1 MASDT
6 TIIAEHKNREELVP
20 VMTYV
25 YGLSRPKAISAMLS
39 FMSLCHTDCTRNVRL
54 SNVLSA
60 EDETS
65 CMSLLDEVIET
76 YLRIENLTLTVQEK
90 LGKTVYKILKNLH
103 GENLD
108 FLKKRFITVCGA
120 ACYLSY
126 WKRFEQA
133 SCFKDISL
141 YMTNMLSAMQRKRM
155 ADFSIF
161 FIALTILYGCGDAF
175 YERLAL
181 LEEKLKIKYHG
192 GFPFDRIGL
201 CLWPLDFSF
210 VQDDEDVDEKYD
222 EHRAL
227 LKSAQTINPGV
238 RVQVCVDSLLWSR
251 DITAWLSDDF
261 DVYARPESARG
272 GFRFGRGELN
282 EGGNIVTGAAREKFI
297 FVAQGPLFDDEASID
312 FHYEMFNRD
321 IRVYTVPDG
330 FLWSRDPVTGKDLLL
345 DSIHID
351 AVINVVH
358 ARFTLD
364 GRMKIIVDPYYYAVI
379 KENADFGRFLREQN
393 VPGDDIVIVDEREL
407 YLNLPNFTVL
417 CGRDGEYKLLFNKD
431 KGHTLPRLNLKADL
445 VVQPEIEIT
454 KMASGFGSIRCATAM
469 LPLSYVRDSCA
480 LKIKI
485 SNKFPAETKMMIK
498 DVLQKDNKNEQIL
511 SKLWVSKVFV
521 RVDQEEKTWEF
532 DGFSR
537 TMHMTLTPAAAAP
550 GAVHRSVCDLVAD
563 FARKQSQC
571 LWIHFDGEDS

>member
-1 MASDT
+1 MAHDT

-20 VMTYV
+20 VLTYV
-25 YGLSRPKAISAMLS
+25 YGLSRPRAISAMLS
-39 FMSLCHTDCTRNVRL
+39 FMSLCHTDFTRNVRL

-76 YLRIENLTLTVQEK
+76 YLRIENLTLTVQDK
-90 LGKTVYKILKNLH
+90 LGKTVYKILKKLH

-108 FLKKRFITVCGA
+108 FLKKRFVTVCGA

-227 LKSAQTINPGV
+227 LKAAQTINPGV

-261 DVYARPESARG
+261 DVYAKSDNAEG
-272 GFRFGRGELN
+272 YLRFGRGALN
-282 EGGNIVTGAAREKFI
+282 EGGNVITGTAREKFVL
-297 FVAQGPLFDDEASID
+297 VAQGPLSDNEASID

-321 IRVYTVPDG
+321 IRVYIMPDG

-351 AVINVVH
+351 AVFNVVP
-358 ARFTLD
+358 ARYTLD
-364 GRMKIIVDPYYYAVI
+364 GKLKIIVDPYYYAVI
-379 KENADFGRFLREQN
+379 KENAEFGRFLKEQN
-393 VPGDDIVIVDEREL
+393 VPGNDVVIVDEREL
-407 YLNLPNFTVL
+407 YLNLPNFSVL
-417 CGRDGEYKLLFNKD
+417 CGRDGEHKLLFNKD
-431 KGHTLPRLNLKADL
+431 KGHTLPRLNLRADL
-445 VVQPEIEIT
+445 VVQPDIEIT
-454 KMASGFGSIRCATAM
+454 KMASGFGAIRCATAM

-521 RVDQEEKTWEF
+521 RVDQEEETWEF